1 MTGDNIIM
9 ANEALK
15 TAFLLN
21 QKVDLTY
28 QESDQTPPIKEAY
41 VRKGIIL
48 VKTDSCE
55 EIWQRSIEEF
65 IVGDEFLLNAKG
77 KIIHKLENLRESHE
91 KNMDSR
97 NNEFGLSNQIDL
109 QSNYPENTNLLVL
122 PGYPLRFD
130 LIYLP
135 SVMQFLPKDKKA
147 IRQGEAWESQIRIKA
162 GAGRLT
168 LNTKVKC
175 LANEGDELKMSVEIS
190 DQPIIEE
197 INIFTLT
204 ILPKG
209 LFEVSLNKKDMLP
222 ENVKGDYSYSIRAK
236 GPNLD
241 DIIGDVEVVN
251 YKVQYILNRIQVKAD
266 DNKIGPW
273 NDAVNKKWL
282 IQQNLND

>member
-21 QKVDLTY
+21 QQVNLTY
-28 QESDQTPPIKEAY
+28 QGTDQTPQIKEAY
-41 VRKGIIL
+41 ERKGIIL

-55 EIWQRSIEEF
+55 EIWQRSVEEF

-77 KIIHKLENLRESHE
+77 KIVHKLEDLRESHE

-97 NNEFGLSNQIDL
+97 NNEFGLSSQIDL
-109 QSNYPENTNLLVL
+109 QSNYPENTNLLVF

-147 IRQGEAWESQIRIKA
+147 IIQGKSWESELRIKA

-175 LANEGDELKMSVEIS
+175 LANEGDELKMTVEIS

-197 INIFTLT
+197 MGRFTLT
-204 ILPKG
+204 VLPKG

-222 ENVKGDYSYSIRAK
+222 ENVKGNYSYSIRAK

-241 DIIGDVEVVN
+241 DIIGDIEVIN

-273 NDAVNKKWL
+273 NDAVKKSG
-282 IQQNLND
+282 